1 VQADTRGFAR
11 ELNQIELRRTQIPLP
26 AHWEGLSLAWTSV
39 EINRVLGVLG
49 VLEGE
54 IN

>member
-1 VQADTRGFAR
+1 MLMWGDFELEGTR
-11 ELNQIELRRTQIPLP
+11 IPLP

-39 EINRVLGVLG
+39 EINRVL
-49 VLEGE
+49 EGE

>member
-1 VQADTRGFAR
+1 MESLDAGMGEFGWKKTR
-11 ELNQIELRRTQIPLP
+11 IPLP

-39 EINRVLGVLG
+39 EINRVLG
-49 VLEGE
+49 GE

>member
-1 VQADTRGFAR
+1 MESLDADMGEFGLKKTR
-11 ELNQIELRRTQIPLP
+11 IPLP
-26 AHWEGLSLAWTSV
+26 AHWKKLSLAWTSA
-39 EINRVLGVLG
+39 EINR

>member
-1 VQADTRGFAR
+1 MGKCGLKKTR
-11 ELNQIELRRTQIPLP
+11 IPLP

-49 VLEGE
+49 VLGVLEGE